1 MFLFIN
7 LLGKRLTQEINVD
20 RGSIW
25 WAPGSRGNQIP
36 VAIVTFSR
44 FLGSVMLRCYV
55 TVTTFSYR
63 HGMRDYWTWFWHP
76 KYGNCFTFNRGS
88 DAQNKP
94 IAVLMSSLPGHDAGT
109 LMPPT
114 PGSLSIVAIVF
125 IVSCVCVS
133 SLINWTFSITHAGL
147 KVYLRKKVGFSERVK
162 RVSSSVT
169 LYSSLN
175 QCLASHQR
183 LFVS

>member
-1 MFLFIN
+1 MTVVLTYVKQQAASTFLRF
-7 LLGKRLTQEINVD
+7 
-20 RGSIW
+20 IW
-25 WAPGSRGNQIP
+25 WAPGCRGHQIP

-55 TVTTFSYR
+55 TVTIFSYR

-94 IAVLMSSLPGHDAGT
+94 ITVLMSSLPGHAAGT
-109 LMPPT
+109 LISTYPRV
-114 PGSLSIVAIVF
+114 SLNF
-125 IVSCVCVS
+125 CHCLHGELCVCFFNM
-133 SLINWTFSITHAGL
+133 NWTFSITHAGL
-147 KVYLRKKVGFSERVK
+147 KVYLRKTFGFTERVK
-162 RVSSSVT
+162 GASTFLT
-169 LYSSLN
+169 LYSSIN

-183 LFVS
+183 LFVG